1 MRISLTLSAYLMRQY
16 AFWLLAMFLALS
28 SVVLLFD
35 TIELLRRASGRE
47 IDTVTVLQ
55 MSLFKLPELLQQLMP
70 FVVLFASILSF
81 WRLSKA
87 NELVVARAAG
97 VSVWQFLLPA
107 LVVAFTLGVFQ
118 VGVVNHLS
126 ATLKTKFDQLESRY
140 LDKDQSALAVG
151 ETGLWLRQGEDK
163 AQQVIHARAVSA
175 NGTKLEGVIVFLF
188 QPADTLVQRID
199 ASAARL
205 EIGRW
210 VLEGAYVSAPGGGQS
225 RYVGDYTLPTDLTL
239 QKIQESFAPP
249 DTISFWQLPSFIR
262 SMEKAGFNASTHR
275 LHYHTLLAVPFLLC
289 AMVLIAASFSLRIGR
304 RSSAG
309 HLVAGGVGVGFL
321 LFFLSNV
328 VQALGL
334 SETIPVLLA
343 AWMPASV
350 SLAMGLTALL
360 HLEDG

>member
-1 MRISLTLSAYLMRQY
+1 MQISLTLSAYLMRQY

-28 SVVLLFD
+28 SVVALFD

-47 IDTVTVLQ
+47 IDTLIVLQ
-55 MSLFKLPELLQQLMP
+55 MALFKLPELLQQLMP

-107 LVVAFTLGVFQ
+107 LLVAFLVGMFQ
-118 VGVVNHLS
+118 VGVMNHLS
-126 ATLKTKFDQLESRY
+126 ATLKTQFEQLESRY
-140 LDKDQSALAVG
+140 LDRDQSALAVG
-151 ETGLWLRQGEDK
+151 ETGLWLRQGSGQS
-163 AQQVIHARAVSA
+163 QQVIHASSVAA
-175 NGTKLEGVIVFLF
+175 NGTRLEGVIVFLF
-188 QPADTLVQRID
+188 APPDRLIQRID
-199 ASAARL
+199 AATARL

-210 VLEGAYVSAPGGGQS
+210 VLERAYLSEPGGQT
-225 RYVGDYTLPTDLTL
+225 RYVGDFTLATDLTL
-239 QKIQESFAPP
+239 EKIQESFAPP
-249 DTISFWQLPSFIR
+249 DTISFWQLPGFIA
-262 SMEKAGFNASTHR
+262 SMEKAGFNASSHR

-289 AMVLIAASFSLRIGR
+289 AMVLIAASFSLKIGR

-343 AWMPASV
+343 AWMPALV